1 MAAAAERYRLGVS
14 QELAMTDFANRRGW
28 SWAAGLVWFVVVAGV
43 AARPAST
50 LAALTVPESDL
61 PDGCRLNPAV
71 TNTWMSLPTG
81 IVTVPSN
88 PWSGADHRLKAAVR
102 SAVDGPPQMPDAP
115 PLDRRGMASFESK
128 WADDVAEAYHAEYV
142 GTAGGPV
149 LVSAVRF
156 KDANH
161 AIDKLPGLG
170 AQRSLSTRFVLGA
183 MAIRASGSS
192 NLECFQAVSK
202 YLQSLR

>member
-1 MAAAAERYRLGVS
+1 VSCMRSTKTLDNTKSPRGSWWAASLVLFLGV
-14 QELAMTDFANRRGW
+14 
-28 SWAAGLVWFVVVAGV
+28 AGL
-43 AARPAST
+43 AAQPT
-50 LAALTVPESDL
+50 LTLNALTVPESHL
-61 PDGCRLNPAV
+61 PSGCRLNPVV

-81 IVTVPSN
+81 IATVPSN

-115 PLDRRGMASFESK
+115 PLDRRGMASFESN
-128 WADDVAEAYHAEYV
+128 WAEDVAEAYHAEYV
-142 GTAGGPV
+142 GTSGGPV

-161 AIDKLPGLG
+161 ARAELPGLG
-170 AQRSLSTRFVLGA
+170 AQASLSARFVRGA
-183 MAIRASGSS
+183 VAIRVSGSS
-192 NLECFQAVSK
+192 NRECFQAISK

>member
-1 MAAAAERYRLGVS
+1 
-14 QELAMTDFANRRGW
+14 MTDFLNWRGA
-28 SWAAGLVWFVVVAGV
+28 SWAAGLVMFALGTG
-43 AARPAST
+43 AAAQPAST
-50 LAALTVPESDL
+50 IAALTVPESNL
-61 PDGCRLNPAV
+61 PDGCRLNPV
-71 TNTWMSLPTG
+71 GTNTWMSLPTG
-81 IVTVPSN
+81 IVAVPSN

-115 PLDRRGMASFESK
+115 PLDRRGIASFESK

-142 GTAGGPV
+142 GTSGGPV

-161 AIDKLPGLG
+161 AIQELRGLG
-170 AQRSLSTRFVLGA
+170 AQASLSARFVRGA
-183 MAIRASGSS
+183 VAIRVSGTS

-202 YLQSLR
+202 YVQSLR

>member
-1 MAAAAERYRLGVS
+1 
-14 QELAMTDFANRRGW
+14 
-28 SWAAGLVWFVVVAGV
+28 
-43 AARPAST
+43 
-50 LAALTVPESDL
+50 
-61 PDGCRLNPAV
+61 
-71 TNTWMSLPTG
+71 
-81 IVTVPSN
+81 
-88 PWSGADHRLKAAVR
+88 
-102 SAVDGPPQMPDAP
+102 MPDAP

-128 WADDVAEAYHAEYV
+128 WADDVAEAYHADYV
-142 GTAGGPV
+142 GTSGGPV

-161 AIDKLPGLG
+161 AIDKPPGLG

-183 MAIRASGSS
+183 MAIRVSGSS